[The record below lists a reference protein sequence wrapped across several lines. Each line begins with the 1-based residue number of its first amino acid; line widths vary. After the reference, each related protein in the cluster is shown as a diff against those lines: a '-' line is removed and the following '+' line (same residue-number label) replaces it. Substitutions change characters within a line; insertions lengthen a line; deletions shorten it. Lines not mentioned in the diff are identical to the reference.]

1 MNEEPQIKRLFLTS
15 GGVLTREELHEAGI
29 SYYFIRKLLD
39 AGKLE
44 RIKQGVY
51 RWKEAENDEWAEV
64 QKMVPQ
70 GIFCL
75 FSAAFLHELTTF
87 VPSQYHVAIP
97 WKDKVTLPE
106 YPPVKLYYWQK
117 PQYELGQAVIQRDGY
132 EINIYDREKTVC
144 DFIKFRNKVGMDIMK
159 EIVKTYLGAKDRN
172 LNKLMTYARQLGI
185 SSLVRSYLE
194 VMV

>member
-1 MNEEPQIKRLFLTS
+1 MNKEQQIKRLFFES
-15 GGVLTREELHEAGI
+15 GGVLSTEELYEAGI
-29 SYYFIRKLLD
+29 SYYFIRKLLN
-39 AGKLE
+39 AGELE

-64 QKMVPQ
+64 QKMVPK

-75 FSAAFLHELTTF
+75 FSAAFLHELSTF
-87 VPSQYHVAIP
+87 VPSQYHVAIR

-106 YPPVKLYYWQK
+106 YPPVKLYYWQE
-117 PQYELGQAVIQRDGY
+117 PQYDLGHAIIQRDGY
-132 EINIYDREKTVC
+132 EINSFDREKTVC
-144 DFIKFRNKVGMDIMK
+144 DFIKFRNKVGIDIMK

-172 LNKLMTYARQLGI
+172 LNKLMTYAGQLGI

>member
-1 MNEEPQIKRLFLTS
+1 MNEEPQIKRLFLAS

-29 SYYFIRKLLD
+29 SYYFIRKLLN
-39 AGKLE
+39 AGELE

-64 QKMVPQ
+64 QKMVPR

-87 VPSQYHVAIP
+87 MPSQYHVAIP